1 MGNVLQKQLVYR
13 GVHPLI
19 VNFLTYLIL
28 SIPCFGLAVRINW
41 LSFPPQFWLYSI
53 LAGIFGALGNG
64 FLVRA
69 LEKGEISVLGP
80 INAYKSIIG
89 ILGGFLLLGEI
100 PSFWG
105 LSGVILIIYGS
116 YFVLETTE
124 ERFSWKILL
133 RTEIKY
139 RLLALILTAIEA
151 VFVKKITLISSITA
165 TTISW
170 CWFGTIFSFL
180 FLLLYRINP
189 KIEIRKIRPSDITKS
204 LYLAMCAGVMLIT
217 TIYSLIHL
225 PVGYALS
232 LFQLSSIGGIFLGYH
247 FFNEK
252 DIRKKLFGSIV
263 MIAGSVMIILSPA

>member
-1 MGNVLQKQLVYR
+1 MLQKQLVNR
-13 GVHPLI
+13 GINPLT

-28 SIPCFGLAVRINW
+28 SIPCFGFAPRINW

-100 PSFWG
+100 PSLWG
-105 LSGVILIIYGS
+105 LSGVMMIIYGS
-116 YFVLETTE
+116 YFVLDTKE

-151 VFVKKITLISSITA
+151 IFVKKITLLSSMTA

-170 CWFGTIFSFL
+170 CLFGTIFSFF
-180 FLLLYRINP
+180 FLLLYRTNP
-189 KIEIRKIRPSDITKS
+189 EIEIRKIRPGDITKS

-247 FFNEK
+247 FFNER
-252 DIRKKLFGSIV
+252 DIRKKLFGAIV
-263 MIAGSVMIILSPA
+263 MIAGSVMIILSAA